1 MKRYENTD
9 STRVRY
15 DQVDALLLNEF
26 LEAHSEVEEQE
37 ATIAH
42 LKKELQA
49 TSRNSK
55 SKSKRLLRACKR

>member
-49 TSRNSK
+49 TSRHSK